1 MDRKKLLEEKR
12 RRVEELRHRKANR
25 TTFKTPHEPNLQAAE
40 KAAALRSYVNGLLAA
55 APAPVAPVALPPTL
69 AEPPPTPVKAP
80 VEPALDKPKLTETY
94 ERGTQT
100 AVAPVAQ
107 VDKKEPVQTVEVAP
121 PIIEEEEEVVD
132 ESKLP
137 DFMARTSRLVEKCLN
152 ESVVFDALREDFDE
166 LEDANESSKDAA
178 SELAS
183 FDSGKAVT
191 QTLFSPF
198 HGDLLLV
205 ASADRSSLF
214 SEEYDG
220 RVDLWSFA
228 RTVADRSLRCQSG
241 VTCAAFGDDPHTVV
255 AGTASGQVVVWDA
268 RSPSALPTH
277 RTPLDARAPHKR
289 SVQGIRVDADG
300 LVSVSTDGVVASWS
314 PNALDR
320 PLETND
326 LDLRVS
332 AFDVIDDG
340 RVFLYG
346 SDTGDLRRGDA
357 LLDPPHFG
365 MVTSLAAHPSA
376 KPSRR
381 RLDDVTGL
389 RRTLFLSTSID
400 WTARVWCEDQTVL
413 TLDHG
418 AHSYVADAKWSPARP
433 SVFATVTSDG
443 LLFFFKLLSSSAAGA
458 PVASYKVSSAPLNC
472 LDFADDGRRIAVADA
487 RGTTKL
493 LAITDDACTRHDPRD
508 DASFDDHIKHL
519 RWGTSAANASS
530 PARRSSISS
539 PRAFFASPAASSPLV
554 AGGPTPSS

>member
-1 MDRKKLLEEKR
+1 MEDRKKLLDEKR
-12 RRVEELRHRKANR
+12 RRVDELRQRKANR
-25 TTFKTPHEPNLQAAE
+25 QKPVSLVKKPDTAAAD
-40 KAAALRSYVNGLLAA
+40 KAAALRSYVNGLVAA
-55 APAPVAPVALPPTL
+55 TPPKKAPPVTALVVESPVEEAPPV
-69 AEPPPTPVKAP
+69 P
-80 VEPALDKPKLTETY
+80 VEPPRKLTETY
-94 ERGTQT
+94 EKGTQT
-100 AVAPVAQ
+100 FVAAPEPPVEEEAPPQAPV
-107 VDKKEPVQTVEVAP
+107 VVP
-121 PIIEEEEEVVD
+121 PPPPQEEVVD

-137 DFMARTSRLVEKCLN
+137 DFMLRSARLVEKCLN
-152 ESVVFDALREDFDE
+152 ETSVFDALREDLE
-166 LEDANESSKDAA
+166 LEDARESSKDAA
-178 SELAS
+178 SELSS

-198 HGDLLLV
+198 HSDLLLV
-205 ASADRSSLF
+205 ASADRSSVF

-255 AGTASGQVVVWDA
+255 AGTASGQVVVWDVRA
-268 RSPSALPTH
+268 PSALPTH

-326 LDLRVS
+326 VGLRVS
-332 AFDVIDDG
+332 AFDVVDDG
-340 RVFLYG
+340 RTFLYG
-346 SDTGDLRRGDA
+346 SDTGDVRRGDA
-357 LLDPPHFG
+357 SLEPPHFG

-400 WTARVWCEDQTVL
+400 WTARVWCEDQTVF

-443 LLFFFKLLSSSAAGA
+443 LLFFWKVLSSSSAGA

-472 LDFADDGRRIAVADA
+472 LDFADDGRRVAVADA

-493 LAITDDACTRHDPRD
+493 LAITDDASRHDPRD
-508 DASFDDHIKHL
+508 DAAFDDHIKHL
-519 RWGTSAANASS
+519 RWGTAVAPTTSS
-530 PARRSSISS
+530 PARRSSMSS
-539 PRAFFASPAASSPLV
+539 PRAFFASPASASSPMV
-554 AGGPTPSS
+554 AAGPTTSS